1 MISIIMTQH
10 SIVSAKHTLV
20 MIINYCHQS
29 SKPILG
35 AYMLSN
41 SPFLVIDDNPEYE
54 DRNLRFSNMLGS
66 HKQLQK
72 EQRSKD
78 CLCAPNQHGVLIR

>member
-1 MISIIMTQH
+1 
-10 SIVSAKHTLV
+10 
-20 MIINYCHQS
+20 
-29 SKPILG
+29 
-35 AYMLSN
+35 MLSI

-72 EQRSKD
+72 EQR
-78 CLCAPNQHGVLIR
+78 R